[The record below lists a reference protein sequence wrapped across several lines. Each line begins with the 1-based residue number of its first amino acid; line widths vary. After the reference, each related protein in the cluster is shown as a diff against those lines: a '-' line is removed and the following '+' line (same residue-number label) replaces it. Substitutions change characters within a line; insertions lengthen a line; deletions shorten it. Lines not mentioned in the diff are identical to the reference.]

1 LKSELV
7 KVLSDITE
15 TKLIAN
21 ILKNMNNK
29 DILNLL
35 SLLDFADEETKKR
48 WLNTYNQ
55 LIKF

>member
-1 LKSELV
+1 MRSELV

-15 TKLIAN
+15 TKLISD

-35 SLLDFADEETKKR
+35 SLLEYTDEETKER
-48 WLNTYNQ
+48 WLTTYNE
-55 LIKF
+55 LLRY